1 MNTIRNISAV
11 LLLSSLALTALPAG
25 AVSFHSVINASR
37 FNTTGTTTTIGPPHA
52 TQFCYLSNV
61 ALREAD
67 NQGETPQCQVR
78 RSGTVW
84 ILEAILFASTDADA
98 FCVATCYNN

>member
-25 AVSFHSVINASR
+25 AVSFHSVLNASR
-37 FNTTGTTTTIGPPHA
+37 FNTGGTTTTIGPPHA
-52 TQFCYLSNV
+52 TQFCYLSKV
-61 ALREAD
+61 SLREAD
-67 NQGETPQCQVR
+67 NGPETAECEVR
-78 RSGTVW
+78 RSGSVW

-98 FCVATCYNN
+98 FCSATCYNN